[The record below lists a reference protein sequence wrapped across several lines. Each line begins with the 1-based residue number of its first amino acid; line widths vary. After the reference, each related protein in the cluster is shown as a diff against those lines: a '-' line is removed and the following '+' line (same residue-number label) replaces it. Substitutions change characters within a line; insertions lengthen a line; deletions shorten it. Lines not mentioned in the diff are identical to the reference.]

1 MLAHEKRQPPKNASG
16 KVTPGFESTQTDPH
30 APKDWQPFF
39 ERTIRAGI
47 AGYRLVRVRS
57 ALRHSEP
64 PECRYCGDRG
74 SASLPLLRTGYGLWQ
89 QTDRPVVRKDDQDHQ
104 RRKPCYL
111 QYSLHR
117 IRVRI
122 WHHPCG
128 QITSK
133 FQVQDATA
141 FPHSFRGGSAITN
154 MSSERQNARCEFP
167 ASSTAY
173 GNQTRTSR

>member
-74 SASLPLLRTGYGLWQ
+74 SASLPLLRTAMACGSK
-89 QTDRPVVRKDDQDHQ
+89 QTGPSCEKIIKATSAGSRVI
-104 RRKPCYL
+104 CNIAYTGSEL
-111 QYSLHR
+111 ESGT
-117 IRVRI
+117 IRVGRSRVSPRYRMPR
-122 WHHPCG
+122 H
-128 QITSK
+128 
-133 FQVQDATA
+133 FRTA
-141 FPHSFRGGSAITN
+141 LGADLR
-154 MSSERQNARCEFP
+154 
-167 ASSTAY
+167 
-173 GNQTRTSR
+173 